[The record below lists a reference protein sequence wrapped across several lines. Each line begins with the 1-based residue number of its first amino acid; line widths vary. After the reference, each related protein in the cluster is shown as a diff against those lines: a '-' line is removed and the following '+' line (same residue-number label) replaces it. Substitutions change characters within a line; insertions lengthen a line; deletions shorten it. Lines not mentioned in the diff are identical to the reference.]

1 MKISVDFGAVEG
13 KGYYGT
19 KIFSENLKKALLK
32 YDKNNDYI
40 FYDFKTVKPKL
51 FWSQL
56 GLSLA
61 ELKNKPDVFLALN
74 QSIPFYVN
82 GKIISFSHGLSYYF
96 YPEYYSKHD
105 VSRLKKQLSIM
116 VKRSQVIIVSSIKVK
131 NELEKISEKNK
142 NLKIINLPFGIPFDV
157 LEFKNFKKINKKYFL
172 VVANNQPIK
181 NLNFIIENFLK
192 ATVDKNFYLYVVT
205 NNADGLIKEKNIKYF
220 LNISRFQLIN
230 LYSQSQA
237 LLTASFY
244 ESFNFPILETLF
256 FANPVIALKSAAI
269 PEFKNYVNIAKNE
282 YEFIN
287 FLKKIPR
294 KLDKKN
300 IDELKEKFSWK
311 KYVEKLIKL
320 YQ

>member
-32 YDKNNDYI
+32 YDKNNQYI
-40 FYDFKTVKPKL
+40 FYDFKTVRPKL
-51 FWSQL
+51 LWSQL

-82 GKIISFSHGLSYYF
+82 DKIISFSHGLSYYF
-96 YPEYYSKHD
+96 YPECYSKFEIN
-105 VSRLKKQLSIM
+105 RLKKQLLTM
-116 VKRSQVIIVSSIKVK
+116 TKRSQIIVTSSIKVK
-131 NELEKISEKNK
+131 NELEKIFEKNK

-157 LEFKNFKKINKKYFL
+157 LEFKNFKKINEKYFL

-181 NLNFIIENFLK
+181 NFNFIIENFLK
-192 ATVDKNFYLYVVT
+192 ARVEKNFYLYVVT
-205 NNADGLIKEKNIKYF
+205 NNTDGLIKEKNIKYF
-220 LNISRFQLIN
+220 LNISRSQLIN
-230 LYSQSQA
+230 LYSQTQA

-244 ESFNFPILETLF
+244 ESFNFPILETLV
-256 FANPVIALKSAAI
+256 FAKSVIALKSAVI
-269 PEFKNYVNIAKNE
+269 PEFKNYVNIAKNDN
-282 YEFIN
+282 EFIS
-287 FLKKIPR
+287 FLKKTPR

-300 IDELKEKFSWK
+300 IDEIKEKFSWK